1 MTLTLAGASDG
12 GEWVAPAVNR
22 VDGAKNAPLSETD
35 LSGFAQVVRRAHGGP
50 LHVTEAADV
59 AARKQARTVQRET
72 LLFACDSEEKV
83 VAALTD
89 AMGLAELLHLQQ
101 SKL

>member
-1 MTLTLAGASDG
+1 M
-12 GEWVAPAVNR
+12 E
-22 VDGAKNAPLSETD
+22 
-35 LSGFAQVVRRAHGGP
+35 

-59 AARKQARTVQRET
+59 AARKQAWSVQRET